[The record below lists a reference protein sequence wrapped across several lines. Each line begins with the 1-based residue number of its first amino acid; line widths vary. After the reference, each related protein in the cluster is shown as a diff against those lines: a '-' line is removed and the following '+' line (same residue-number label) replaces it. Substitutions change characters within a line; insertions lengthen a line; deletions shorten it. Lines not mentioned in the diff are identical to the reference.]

1 MSRRVECSKCGRPTY
16 AGCGMH
22 IEQVLGDVP
31 SAQRCH
37 CREDRDGERA
47 KPAGEGGA
55 GLGSWLRGLIKK

>member
-1 MSRRVECSKCGRPTY
+1 
-16 AGCGMH
+16 MH